1 MLTMVIILCRGNDFR
16 VAYAHLGELRS
27 VINENVN
34 VMALTATATKENY
47 EAVCLRLSMSNPI
60 IVGCSSY
67 RANISYIVKP
77 LPKMESFCKS
87 LASDLKRMGMNYP
100 KTVIFCRRYPDC
112 SDLYRQLRMH
122 LGDSITYPAGYPVLV
137 RHCTVNIYTR
147 ACSESNKEKVLT
159 HFCDTKS
166 KLRVVIATTAFGMGI
181 DCPDIRVV
189 YHWGP
194 PSCLEEYAQETGR
207 AGRDNQASK
216 AILLHSTISKFVGDD
231 VKRYISNDSVCRLRL
246 LYSQFLFEADVTD
259 AEKCCDICCNDID

>member
-1 MLTMVIILCRGNDFR
+1 
-16 VAYAHLGELRS
+16 
-27 VINENVN
+27 
-34 VMALTATATKENY
+34 
-47 EAVCLRLSMSNPI
+47 
-60 IVGCSSY
+60 
-67 RANISYIVKP
+67 
-77 LPKMESFCKS
+77 
-87 LASDLKRMGMNYP
+87 MNYP

-122 LGDSITYPAGYPVLV
+122 LGDSITYPAGHPVLV

-166 KLRVVIATTAFGMGI
+166 NLRVVIATTAFGMGI

-194 PSCLEEYAQETGR
+194 HSAWKNMLKRQGAQDEIIRRQKLFCFT
-207 AGRDNQASK
+207 A
-216 AILLHSTISKFVGDD
+216 HISKFVGDD

-246 LYSQFLFEADVTD
+246 LYSQFLFEADVRY
-259 AEKCCDICCNDID
+259 